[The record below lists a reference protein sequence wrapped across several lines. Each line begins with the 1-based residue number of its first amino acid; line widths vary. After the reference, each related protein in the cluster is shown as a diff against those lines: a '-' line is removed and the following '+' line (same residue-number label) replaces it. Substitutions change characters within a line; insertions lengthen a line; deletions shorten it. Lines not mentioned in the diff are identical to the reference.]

1 MTDFNSGE
9 FTMDVNEDAV
19 VDFQRF
25 LVKVSHPLFYVQ
37 ISLTY
42 TGSRPKD

>member
-25 LVKVSHPLFYVQ
+25 FVKVNHPLYYVQ
-37 ISLTY
+37 ILPTLV
-42 TGSRPKD
+42 GSRPKD

>member
-25 LVKVSHPLFYVQ
+25 FVKVGHPLFYVQ
-37 ISLTY
+37 ISPTPA
-42 TGSRPKD
+42 GSRPKD